1 MSAILQHMH
10 SQGKRF
16 ELPVGYQEVL
26 DTHEILLS
34 KGINTDI
41 LRKMVYLYTIAME
54 YYNLTKKKELEEY
67 YNNKLVTLLTRP
79 DVLAFLDDNPIDFNN
94 CNSNNNNSNLNIF
107 SSTSFTITN
116 NNSSGNNNNNNSNSS
131 SKIDDNF
138 YIKKKQYN
146 ITREEILQKI
156 RERINNVDVNVLK
169 INEIITKGIVA
180 QMAEYEEQKRK
191 RKIRNNNNIYTY
203 NYNYNTNNNNHIIE
217 SPPLSPSKCAYKLDF
232 SNSSIKPK
240 DSLITSSPLT
250 ICGNDLLSQLAQIN
264 NIASPE
270 PIKPLNTNVTKR
282 KKRVSIGQNQM
293 LKEIE
298 EYVEKNM
305 NEMYKALDELKESF
319 NIEIRDA
326 EENGY
331 PEIAKGL
338 YEDMQ
343 VELENLK
350 DQYEEQRRIETDK
363 IRSKYQKRGSVYIN

>member
-1 MSAILQHMH
+1 MSSILQQSHTP
-10 SQGKRF
+10 GKRF
-16 ELPVGYQEVL
+16 ELPIDYQEVL
-26 DTHEILLS
+26 DTHEVLLG

-41 LRKMVYLYTIAME
+41 LRKMVFLYTIAME
-54 YYNLTKKKELEEY
+54 YYNLTKKQELEQY
-67 YNNKLVTLLTRP
+67 YNNKLISLLTRP

-94 CNSNNNNSNLNIF
+94 NNKSNLNIF
-107 SSTSFTITN
+107 SSSSFTITN
-116 NNSSGNNNNNNSNSS
+116 NNSNNNSSIINTE
-131 SKIDDNF
+131 DNF

-156 RERINNVDVNVLK
+156 RDKINSVDLKLLK
-169 INEIITKGIVA
+169 INEIVTKGIVA

-191 RKIRNNNNIYTY
+191 RKIRNDIFTY
-203 NYNYNTNNNNHIIE
+203 NNNNNHIIE
-217 SPPLSPSKCAYKLDF
+217 SPPLSPRKCAYKLDF

-250 ICGNDLLSQLAQIN
+250 IGGNDILSQLAQIN
-264 NIASPE
+264 SVVSPE
-270 PIKPLNTNVTKR
+270 PVKPLKDEMCSR
-282 KKRVSIGQNQM
+282 KKRVSIGQNLM

-298 EYVEKNM
+298 EYIERNM

-319 NIEIRDA
+319 NVEIRDA

-363 IRSKYQKRGSVYIN
+363 IRAKYQKRGSAFIN

>member
-1 MSAILQHMH
+1 MSAILQQSHT
-10 SQGKRF
+10 QGKRF

-41 LRKMVYLYTIAME
+41 IRKMVYLYTIAME

-67 YNNKLVTLLTRP
+67 YNNKLITLLTRP
-79 DVLAFLDDNPIDFNN
+79 DVLAFLDDNPIDFNSSN
-94 CNSNNNNSNLNIF
+94 DNNSNSNLNIF

-116 NNSSGNNNNNNSNSS
+116 NNSNNSNSNCCN
-131 SKIDDNF
+131 KEDNF

-156 RERINNVDVNVLK
+156 RERINSVNVNVLK

-191 RKIRNNNNIYTY
+191 RKIRNNIYTY
-203 NYNYNTNNNNHIIE
+203 NYNYNNNNNNNHIIE
-217 SPPLSPSKCAYKLDF
+217 SPPLSPSNCACKLDF

-240 DSLITSSPLT
+240 DSLIASSPLT
-250 ICGNDLLSQLAQIN
+250 ICGNDILSQLAQIN
-264 NIASPE
+264 GITSPE
-270 PIKPLNTNVTKR
+270 ATKPLNTNLSKR

-293 LKEIE
+293 LKEIK

-326 EENGY
+326 KENGY

-350 DQYEEQRRIETDK
+350 DQYEEQRRIEIDK
-363 IRSKYQKRGSVYIN
+363 IRSKYQKRGNVYIN

>member
-1 MSAILQHMH
+1 MSAILQQSHTH
-10 SQGKRF
+10 GKRF

-67 YNNKLVTLLTRP
+67 YNNKLITLLTRP
-79 DVLAFLDDNPIDFNN
+79 DVLAFLDDNPIDFNS
-94 CNSNNNNSNLNIF
+94 SNNNSNNSNLNIF

-116 NNSSGNNNNNNSNSS
+116 NNSNNNSNSCNT
-131 SKIDDNF
+131 KDNF

-156 RERINNVDVNVLK
+156 KERINSVDVNVLK

-191 RKIRNNNNIYTY
+191 RKIRNNIYTY
-203 NYNYNTNNNNHIIE
+203 NYNYNNNNNHIIE

-250 ICGNDLLSQLAQIN
+250 ICGNDILTQLAQIN
-264 NIASPE
+264 DVASPE
-270 PIKPLNTNVTKR
+270 PIKPLNTNLSKR
-282 KKRVSIGQNQM
+282 TKRVSIGQNLM

-338 YEDMQ
+338 HEDMQ

-350 DQYEEQRRIETDK
+350 DQYEEQRRIETNK
-363 IRSKYQKRGSVYIN
+363 IRSKYQKRGSVYNN